1 MLTQEKVLESFESGT
16 IDGRDASRLAD
27 FFPVS
32 DWAKLGCGLK
42 EGAATPPVRPWTED
56 EIKKQLAEDVSFG
69 FEKALDQ
76 RGLSAGLMY
85 AVVKMWL
92 WILEDS
98 LAEMDSYAQYGL
110 PLFKAVA
117 VKYGFD
123 NPIGEDAGDEYKY
136 SADYGCYD

>member
-16 IDGRDASRLAD
+16 IDGRAASRLAD
-27 FFPVS
+27 FFHAS
-32 DWAKLGCGLK
+32 HWEKLGLRLK
-42 EGAATPPVRPWTED
+42 EGAEAPAVRPWTEE
-56 EIKKQLAEDVSFG
+56 EIKKQLADDVSFG

-76 RGLSAGLMY
+76 RGISAGLMY

-92 WILEDS
+92 WVLEDD
-98 LAEMDSYAQYGL
+98 LAEMDQYAQCGL

-123 NPIGEDAGDEYKY
+123 NPIGNDVGDEYKY